1 MNRKP
6 VFDAVRIL
14 LGRGFTEAEVDVLD
28 RAFELAEADQVAA
41 GDDDDDAIAQIDR
54 LVLSKQDVI
63 DIKKTL
69 QTEWVQSAGDEQAKG
84 IIDTILNRLA
94 SEHWGTSI
102 ADVVNARN
110 QFSDINGPV
119 SRKAGR
125 HSVDDFDANK
135 VSQRVKD
142 FVDGY
147 LAERA
152 GGASSRVDTH
162 LNYANP
168 HFSDAKNLA
177 WIMALDG
184 PVLGRGNAIHRHG
197 TVPELQ
203 RFRPKPYLIG
213 LPGAMAVSPAVAR
226 PGSIDGNAVA
236 AKHKVGV
243 KSDTVKISN
252 LHPAMEAVI
261 AAVAKAADDLGLPK
275 PVITSGND
283 SKHSKNS
290 LHYANRALDF
300 RGRDLTVAQGNALDK
315 AVSEILGS
323 KYDVI
328 FETFADQNNNHLH
341 VEFDPR

>member
-6 VFDAVRIL
+6 IFEAVRIL
-14 LGRGFTEAEVDVLD
+14 LGRGFAQSEVDALD
-28 RAFELAEADQVAA
+28 RAFELAETDQEISV
-41 GDDDDDAIAQIDR
+41 DDTSAQIDR
-54 LVLSKQDVI
+54 LILSEQDII

-119 SRKAGR
+119 SRKDGR
-125 HSVDDFDANK
+125 HTVDGFDESK

-142 FVDGY
+142 FVDAY
-147 LAERA
+147 LTERA
-152 GGASSRVDTH
+152 SGASSRVDTH

-203 RFRPKPYLIG
+203 RFRPKPYGIA
-213 LPGAMAVSPAVAR
+213 LPGMPASAAGAK
-226 PGSIDGNAVA
+226 PASIDGNLVA
-236 AKHKVGV
+236 EQHGVGV
-243 KSDTVKISN
+243 KSNAVKISK

-261 AAVAKAADDLGLPK
+261 AAVAKAAGELGLPK

-300 RGRDLTVAQGNALDK
+300 RGRDISVAQGNALDK
-315 AVSEILGS
+315 AVSEILGA

>member
-6 VFDAVRIL
+6 IFDAVRKL
-14 LGRGFTEAEVDVLD
+14 LGRGFTQAEVDALD
-28 RAFELAEADQVAA
+28 RAFELGEADQDTADE
-41 GDDDDDAIAQIDR
+41 DDGPQIDR
-54 LVLSKQDVI
+54 LVLSKQDII

-84 IIDTILNRLA
+84 IVDTILNRLA
-94 SEHWGTSI
+94 SEHWGTTI

-119 SRKAGR
+119 SRKDGR
-125 HSVDDFDANK
+125 HTVDDLDESK

-142 FVDGY
+142 FVDAY
-147 LAERA
+147 LTERA
-152 GGASSRVDTH
+152 AGASSRVDTH

-184 PVLGRGNAIHRHG
+184 PVLGSGKAIHRHG

-203 RFRPKPYLIG
+203 RFRPSPYRIS
-213 LPGAMAVSPAVAR
+213 LPGAAVA
-226 PGSIDGNAVA
+226 PPAAAKHGSIDGNKVA
-236 AKHKVGV
+236 EEHGVGV
-243 KSDTVKISN
+243 KSDDVKISN

-261 AAVAKAADDLGLPK
+261 AAVAKAAGDLGLPK

-300 RGRDLTVAQGNALDK
+300 RGRDLSVAQGNALDK
-315 AVSEILGS
+315 AVTAILGA

-328 FETFADQNNNHLH
+328 FETFLDQNNNHLH

>member
-6 VFDAVRIL
+6 VFDAVRKL
-14 LGRGFTEAEVDVLD
+14 LGRGFTQAEVDALD
-28 RAFELAEADQVAA
+28 RAFELGEADQDTVDEDEAS
-41 GDDDDDAIAQIDR
+41 QSDR
-54 LVLSKQDVI
+54 LALSEQDII

-84 IIDTILNRLA
+84 IVDTILNRLA

-110 QFSDINGPV
+110 QFSDINGPI
-119 SRKAGR
+119 SRKDGR
-125 HSVDDFDANK
+125 HTVDDLDVSK
-135 VSQRVKD
+135 VSKRASD
-142 FVDGY
+142 FVDAY
-147 LAERA
+147 LAARA
-152 GGASSRVDTH
+152 DGASSRIDSH

-168 HFSDAKNLA
+168 HFSSPKNLS

-184 PVLGRGNAIHRHG
+184 PVLGKGNAIHRHG

-203 RFRPKPYLIG
+203 RFRPKPFLIA
-213 LPGAMAVSPAVAR
+213 LPGAAAATPAA
-226 PGSIDGNAVA
+226 PMHQSIDGRAVA
-236 AKHKVGV
+236 EDQGVGV
-243 KSDTVKISN
+243 KSDAVKISN

-261 AAVAKAADDLGLPK
+261 VAVAKAAKDLGLPK

-300 RGRDLTVAQGNALDK
+300 RGRDLTVAQGNALDN
-315 AVSEILGS
+315 AVTTILGP

-328 FETFADQNNNHLH
+328 FETFLDKNNNHLH

>member
-6 VFDAVRIL
+6 VFDAVRTI
-14 LGRGFTEAEVDVLD
+14 LGRGFTKAEVEALD
-28 RAFELAEADQVAA
+28 RAFELAEADQGVA
-41 GDDDDDAIAQIDR
+41 GDDDGPQADR
-54 LVLSKQDVI
+54 LDLSEQDVI

-69 QTEWVQSAGDEQAKG
+69 QTEWGQTAGDEQAKG
-84 IIDTILNRLA
+84 IVDTILNRLA

-119 SRKAGR
+119 SRKDGR
-125 HSVDDFDANK
+125 HSVDEYDENK
-135 VSQRVKD
+135 VSQRVKN

-168 HFSDAKNLA
+168 HYSDAKNLA

-184 PVLGRGNAIHRHG
+184 PVLGSGKAIHRHG

-203 RFRPKPYLIG
+203 RFRPKPYLIA
-213 LPGAMAVSPAVAR
+213 LPGAGAAVPAVAK
-226 PGSIDGNAVA
+226 PGSIDGNKVA
-236 AKHKVGV
+236 EKHGVGV
-243 KSDTVKISN
+243 KSDAVKISN

-261 AAVAKAADDLGLPK
+261 AAVAKATGDLGLPK
-275 PVITSGND
+275 TVITSGND

-290 LHYANRALDF
+290 LHYANRALDL
-300 RGRDLTVAQGNALDK
+300 RGRDLSVSQGNTLDK
-315 AVSEILGS
+315 AVSDIFGAN
-323 KYDVI
+323 YDVI
-328 FETFADQNNNHLH
+328 FETFAEHSNNHLH

>member
-14 LGRGFTEAEVDVLD
+14 LGRGFTQAEVDALD
-28 RAFELAEADQVAA
+28 QAFELAEADRDAPDD
-41 GDDDDDAIAQIDR
+41 GDEGAQIQR
-54 LVLSKQDVI
+54 LALSEQDII

-84 IIDTILNRLA
+84 IVDTILNRLA
-94 SEHWGTSI
+94 SEHWGSSI

-119 SRKAGR
+119 SRKDGR
-125 HSVDDFDANK
+125 HTVDEFDEHK

-142 FVDGY
+142 FVDEY
-147 LAERA
+147 LAKRA

-184 PVLGRGNAIHRHG
+184 PVLGSGNAIHRHG

-203 RFRPKPYLIG
+203 RFRPKPYLIA
-213 LPGAMAVSPAVAR
+213 LPGAAAGTPAAAK
-226 PGSIDGNAVA
+226 PGSIDGHEVA
-236 AKHKVGV
+236 EKHGVGM
-243 KSDTVKISN
+243 KSDAVKISN

-261 AAVAKAADDLGLPK
+261 AAVAKAAGELGLPK
-275 PVITSGND
+275 PIITSGND
-283 SKHSKNS
+283 SKHGKNS

-300 RGRDLTVAQGNALDK
+300 RGRDLSLAQGDALDK
-315 AVSEILGS
+315 AVSEILGT

>member
-6 VFDAVRIL
+6 IFEAVRIL
-14 LGRGFTEAEVDVLD
+14 LGRGFTQAEVDALD
-28 RAFELAEADQVAA
+28 RAFELAEGDQEPAVEDA
-41 GDDDDDAIAQIDR
+41 GAQIDR
-54 LVLSKQDVI
+54 IVLSKQDII

-84 IIDTILNRLA
+84 IVDTILNRLA

-119 SRKAGR
+119 SRKDGR
-125 HSVDDFDANK
+125 HTVDDFDESK

-142 FVDGY
+142 FVDVY
-147 LAERA
+147 LSKRA

-184 PVLGRGNAIHRHG
+184 PVLGQGSAIHRHG

-203 RFRPKPYLIG
+203 RFRPKPYGIA
-213 LPGAMAVSPAVAR
+213 LPGIAAAAAGAKPA
-226 PGSIDGNAVA
+226 SIDGNLVA
-236 AKHKVGV
+236 EQHGVGV
-243 KSDTVKISN
+243 KSDAVKISK

-261 AAVAKAADDLGLPK
+261 AAVAKAAVVLGLPK

-300 RGRDLTVAQGNALDK
+300 RGRDISVAQGNALDK
-315 AVSEILGS
+315 AVSEILGA